1 MKDMI
6 EKKELFEP
14 ESKGSR
20 CPRFKVKT
28 ESISV
33 ADVINIFSCDPSGY
47 LEKEQIYTH
56 TLSNRWSNSTLIMTK
71 RGLEINLLKNH
82 SNGMSLIQM
91 IKKLGVFICET
102 ELQIGIKTLT
112 IKIPS
117 LGERSPQNTVNEA
130 ALIGMIDMLCVD
142 REGNI
147 VIVDLKARIV
157 SSEIHATPHEKDVV
171 RVQFYAYMFDFIARK
186 LGLNLSISYCAIM
199 YWNPESNNSSRS
211 EGFSGLF
218 TIKKDFN
225 VASTHC
231 VMTKNIKAALN
242 EA

>member
-1 MKDMI
+1 M
-6 EKKELFEP
+6 
-14 ESKGSR
+14 
-20 CPRFKVKT
+20 
-28 ESISV
+28 
-33 ADVINIFSCDPSGY
+33 
-47 LEKEQIYTH
+47 
-56 TLSNRWSNSTLIMTK
+56 
-71 RGLEINLLKNH
+71 
-82 SNGMSLIQM
+82 
-91 IKKLGVFICET
+91 
-102 ELQIGIKTLT
+102 
-112 IKIPS
+112 
-117 LGERSPQNTVNEA
+117 GEGSPQNTGNKA

-157 SSEIHATPHEKDVV
+157 SSEIRATSYEKDVV
-171 RVQFYAYMFDFIARK
+171 QVQLYAHMFDFIARK

-225 VASTHC
+225 ATLPHC